1 MEAAFRN
8 LPADIPGMKALTP
21 EELGRPDPD
30 THRGQPRLPLAIVL
44 DNIRSGLNVGAI
56 FRTADA
62 FVAGEIWLCGYTVTP
77 PHPEI
82 MKTALG
88 ATESVPWR
96 HMSSAVEAIRQLKEQ
111 GYTCVPVE
119 QTSSSRSLDAI
130 DWPGIEPVALILGN
144 ELRGVDAAVLAEC
157 PFSIEIPQSGI
168 KHSLNVATA
177 AGIVL
182 WEGYRELYLR
192 RRSSG

>member
-1 MEAAFRN
+1 
-8 LPADIPGMKALTP
+8 MKALTSD
-21 EELGRPDPD
+21 ELGRPDPEKL
-30 THRGQPRLPLAIVL
+30 RARSRLPVVVVL

-62 FVAGEIWLCGYTVTP
+62 FLVREILLCGYTATP

-82 MKTALG
+82 LKTSLG

-96 HMSSAVEAIRQLKEQ
+96 YVDSTAEAVDRLQRE
-111 GYTCVPVE
+111 GYSCIPVE
-119 QTSSSRSLDAI
+119 QTDASQALDSI
-130 DWPGIEPVALILGN
+130 DWPELEPVALILGN
-144 ELRGVDAAVLAEC
+144 ELRGVGADVLAKC
-157 PFSIEIPQSGI
+157 AFSIEIPQSGI

-182 WEGYRELYLR
+182 WESYRALYRR